1 MNQNLFFL
9 SLPLPFSLAN
19 PKKMFSFPLR
29 KVFFLLL
36 RARRGL
42 ERDGRWWDEDSGG
55 RGERMEGVKVGVEGA
70 LLNSLKER
78 PGTSETN
85 QE

>member
-42 ERDGRWWDEDSGG
+42 ERDGWWWDEDNGG
-55 RGERMEGVKVGVEGA
+55 RGERMEGERLGSREHFLTA
-70 LLNSLKER
+70 LKER